1 MTAAADILGGVSEA
15 NVELIQSLEAAF
27 NRGDLDAMLTHLAP
41 DAEWEIAENNPSA
54 RTLRGR
60 EEIRIYLEDW
70 RDTVQGLYYTASRY
84 IDAGDAVVQVG
95 TITAQASLDGPE
107 LTVPLAFVTRFR
119 DGVAVRTE
127 EYLDPA
133 KALAAAGV

>member
-1 MTAAADILGGVSEA
+1 MTAAPDILGGVSEA
-15 NVELIQSLEAAF
+15 NVELIQGVEAAF
-27 NRGDLDAMLTHLAP
+27 NRGDIEAMLGHLSP
-41 DAEWEIAENNPSA
+41 EAEWEIAENNPAA
-54 RTLRGR
+54 RTLHGT
-60 EEIRIYLEDW
+60 EEIRAYLEDW
-70 RDTVQGLYYTASRY
+70 RDTVQGLHYTASRY

-95 TITAQASLDGPE
+95 TISGQAGLDGPE

-133 KALAAAGV
+133 RALEAAGV